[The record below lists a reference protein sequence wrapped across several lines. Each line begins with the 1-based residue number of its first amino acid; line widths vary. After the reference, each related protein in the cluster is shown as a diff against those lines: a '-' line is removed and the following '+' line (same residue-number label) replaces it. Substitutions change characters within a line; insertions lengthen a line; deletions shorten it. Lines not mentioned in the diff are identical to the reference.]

1 MSVVTGRYA
10 RALADAVFDQKQD
23 ALKTAAALRDLEA
36 LLKSSHELRVVWD
49 NPSVSA
55 EQKRA
60 VLDAIAAKAK
70 LPKLLRNFVAVLI
83 DHRRVMQ
90 LREIVREF
98 EAEINER
105 LGLAEAEVITAREL
119 SASERKR
126 LEKRVSEVVGKTVK
140 ASYATDGNHAVD
152 GLKPRSHGLAN
163 RLAVDDTGR
172 DTLHRNELLGA
183 DRAFGIER
191 PNKRKILRAKKR
203 RSG

>member
-83 DHRRVMQ
+83 DHRRGGAVP
-90 LREIVREF
+90 
-98 EAEINER
+98 
-105 LGLAEAEVITAREL
+105 
-119 SASERKR
+119 
-126 LEKRVSEVVGKTVK
+126 
-140 ASYATDGNHAVD
+140 GNC
-152 GLKPRSHGLAN
+152 PR
-163 RLAVDDTGR
+163 
-172 DTLHRNELLGA
+172 
-183 DRAFGIER
+183 F
-191 PNKRKILRAKKR
+191 
-203 RSG
+203 

>member
-10 RALADAVFDQKQD
+10 RALADAVFNQKVD
-23 ALKTAAALRDLEA
+23 ALKTAAALHGLEA
-36 LLKSSHELRVVWD
+36 LLESSHELRVVWD

-83 DHRRVMQ
+83 DHRRVVQ

-105 LGLAEAEVITAREL
+105 LGLAEAEVTTAREL

-140 ASYATDGNHAVD
+140 ASYVTDAAMLGGAVIRVGSTIYD
-152 GLKPRSHGLAN
+152 GSVRSQLQKLKEALS
-163 RLAVDDTGR
+163 T
-172 DTLHRNELLGA
+172 
-183 DRAFGIER
+183 
-191 PNKRKILRAKKR
+191 
-203 RSG
+203 